1 MNKILLLGVGIIVIF
16 TTFSFVIMP
25 QKYSVGDTVKD
36 FNLKNIDGNNVS
48 LASHAGAKGAIVVF
62 TCNHCPFS
70 VRYEDRII
78 GLNKKYSDKGF
89 PVIAINPNDPVKVP
103 EDNFEG
109 MQARAKEKEFTFPY
123 LVDDTQ
129 ETAKAFGADRTPH
142 VFVVTRSGNTF
153 KLAYVGAIDDNA
165 NDLKSVKEKYAED
178 ALDNL
183 IAGKAVAKSSTK
195 SVGCSIK
202 WKNN

>member
-1 MNKILLLGVGIIVIF
+1 M
-16 TTFSFVIMP
+16 
-25 QKYSVGDTVKD
+25 VK
-36 FNLKNIDGNNVS
+36 
-48 LASHAGAKGAIVVF
+48 
-62 TCNHCPFS
+62 
-70 VRYEDRII
+70 
-78 GLNKKYSDKGF
+78 
-89 PVIAINPNDPVKVP
+89 
-103 EDNFEG
+103 
-109 MQARAKEKEFTFPY
+109 
-123 LVDDTQ
+123 
-129 ETAKAFGADRTPH
+129 
-142 VFVVTRSGNTF
+142 RSGNTF

>member
-1 MNKILLLGVGIIVIF
+1 ML
-16 TTFSFVIMP
+16 P
-25 QKYSVGDTVKD
+25 HKYSVGETVKD
-36 FNLKNIDGNNVS
+36 FSLKNIDEKNVS

-78 GLNKKYSDKGF
+78 NLHKKYADKGF

-109 MQARAKEKEFTFPY
+109 MQARAKEKGFTFPY

-165 NDLKSVKEKYAED
+165 NDVKSVKEKYAED

-202 WKNN
+202 WKNS

>member
-109 MQARAKEKEFTFPY
+109 MQAKGERERVYF
-123 LVDDTQ
+123 
-129 ETAKAFGADRTPH
+129 
-142 VFVVTRSGNTF
+142 
-153 KLAYVGAIDDNA
+153 
-165 NDLKSVKEKYAED
+165 
-178 ALDNL
+178 
-183 IAGKAVAKSSTK
+183 
-195 SVGCSIK
+195 SIFS
-202 WKNN
+202 